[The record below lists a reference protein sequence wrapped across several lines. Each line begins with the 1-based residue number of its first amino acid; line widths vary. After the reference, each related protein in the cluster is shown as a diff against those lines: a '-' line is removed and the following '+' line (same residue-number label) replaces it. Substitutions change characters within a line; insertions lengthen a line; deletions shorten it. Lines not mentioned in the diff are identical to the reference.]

1 MTETRLFATSSAQRI
16 RDIYYAR
23 IRAGTIWMLTLYAK
37 NETENIA
44 PHILRRVKGEIDG

>member
-1 MTETRLFATSSAQRI
+1 MPTV
-16 RDIYYAR
+16 YA
-23 IRAGTIWMLTLYAK
+23 W